1 MGQRDR
7 YIYGKMVER
16 QDALIRELQ
25 HNIALLEEQND
36 LQKELIGHL
45 QKENRILQGHLEDY
59 AGVVRQMMDGT
70 GGQEG

>member
-7 YIYGKMVER
+7 YIYGKMAER

-25 HNIALLEEQND
+25 HTVTLLEEQNE
-36 LQKELIGHL
+36 LQKELIVQL
-45 QKENRILQGHLEDY
+45 REENGMLRGHLEDY
-59 AGVVRQMMDGT
+59 VDLVHQMMDGT